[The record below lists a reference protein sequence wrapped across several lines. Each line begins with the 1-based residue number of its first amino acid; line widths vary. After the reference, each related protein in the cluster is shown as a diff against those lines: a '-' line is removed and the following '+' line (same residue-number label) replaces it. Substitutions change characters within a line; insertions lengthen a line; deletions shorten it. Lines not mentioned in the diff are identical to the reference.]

1 MSDIEKILAGI
12 FEGIIDA
19 YNTVTNVDKLPY
31 ATFQTSKS
39 PVANKDGVYRYD
51 HNVEINIVCGNFDDC
66 KNITGKIVKN
76 LFALRNDDINVTNLS
91 ESGESDSDIYVKKIE
106 CLIIELL

>member
-39 PVANKDGVYRYD
+39 SVAKKDGVYR
-51 HNVEINIVCGNFDDC
+51 
-66 KNITGKIVKN
+66 
-76 LFALRNDDINVTNLS
+76 
-91 ESGESDSDIYVKKIE
+91 
-106 CLIIELL
+106 